1 MSNSSVAISVE
12 HVSKKFRL
20 YHEKNQY
27 LKSTLLSGRR
37 ARYDDFWAVNDV
49 SFEVQKGSTF
59 GIIGSNGSG
68 KSTLLKCIAAILQP
82 EMGSIVTH
90 GRTAALLELGS
101 GFHPDLSGRE
111 NVYLNGALLGLT
123 RRELERK
130 FDEIV
135 DFAGLDEF
143 IDTPVKNYS
152 SGMAVRLGFAIAIN
166 VNPDILI
173 IDEVLAVGDA
183 SFQQKCYQKI
193 ETFRRDGKTI
203 LFVSHGLGDVTTL
216 CSQVLWMEKG
226 RAKAI
231 GRSIDLV
238 SDYLGASHNKSV
250 HKTNET
256 TGERWGNGEYSVEN
270 VEILDQ
276 NQNVADVVHT
286 GRSMTV
292 RIHYKRNTEPVDVIA
307 GLRISHL
314 HGTQVFAT
322 NSRRRDTPLGNFGDA
337 GYVDF
342 QIPRIP
348 MLAGTYQISVD
359 LSDPSEL
366 YTYDHWGQ
374 CATFDVLQDKNQDEG
389 LVTIDAQWSRAVIE

>member
-1 MSNSSVAISVE
+1 MSNSSVAISVD
-12 HVSKKFRL
+12 HVSKKFRI

-27 LKSTLLSGRR
+27 LKSALLSGKR
-37 ARYDDFWAVNDV
+37 ARYEDFWAVNDV
-49 SFEVQKGSTF
+49 SFEVQTGSTF

-68 KSTLLKCIAAILQP
+68 KSTLLKCIAGILHP
-82 EMGSIVTH
+82 EKGSITTQ

-111 NVYLNGALLGLT
+111 NVFLNGALLGLT
-123 RRELERK
+123 RGELERK

-135 DFAGLDEF
+135 DFAGLEEF

-166 VNPDILI
+166 VDPDILI

-193 ETFRRDGKTI
+193 ESFRRDGKTI
-203 LFVSHGLGDVTTL
+203 LFVSHGLSDVTTL

-238 SDYLGASHNKSV
+238 SDYLGASHNTV

-256 TGERWGNGEYSVEN
+256 SGERWGNNEYTVESVD
-270 VEILDQ
+270 ILDP
-276 NQNVADVVHT
+276 NGATTDVVHT
-286 GRSMTV
+286 GKPMTV
-292 RIHYKRNTEPVDVIA
+292 RIHYKKNADVSDVIA

-322 NSRRRDTPLGNFGDA
+322 NSRRRETPLGGFGEM
-337 GYVDF
+337 GYVDL

-348 MLAGTYQISVD
+348 MLAGTFQVSVD

-374 CATFDVLQDKNQDEG
+374 CVTFDVLQDLNQDEG
-389 LVTIDAQWSRAVIE
+389 LVTIDSQWSHTVTK

>member
-1 MSNSSVAISVE
+1 MPESIAISVQN
-12 HVSKKFRL
+12 VSKKFRL

-27 LKSTLLSGRR
+27 LKSALLSGKR
-37 ARYDDFWAVNDV
+37 ARFEDFWAVNDI
-49 SFEVQKGSTF
+49 SFEVSAGSTF

-68 KSTLLKCIAAILQP
+68 KSTLLKCIAGILFP
-82 EMGSIVTH
+82 EKGSIITK

-111 NVYLNGALLGLT
+111 NIFLNGALLGLT
-123 RRELERK
+123 RGELEKK

-135 DFAGLDEF
+135 DFAGLDDF

-166 VNPDILI
+166 VDPEILI

-193 ETFRRDGKTI
+193 ESFRRDGKTI
-203 LFVSHGLGDVTTL
+203 LFVSHGLSDVTTL

-226 RAKAI
+226 RARAV

-238 SDYLGASHNKSV
+238 SDYLGASHNTF
-250 HKTNET
+250 HKTDET
-256 TGERWGNGEYSVEN
+256 TGERWGNNEFEVTN
-270 VEILDQ
+270 VEVLDAKGD
-276 NQNVADVVHT
+276 VTDVVHT
-286 GRSMTV
+286 GRTMKI
-292 RIHYKRNTEPVDVIA
+292 RIHYIRHSDVSDVIA

-322 NSRRRDTPLGNFGDA
+322 NSRRRGDPLGQFGKT
-337 GYVDF
+337 GFVDLE
-342 QIPRIP
+342 IPRIP
-348 MLAGTYQISVD
+348 MLAGTFQISVD
-359 LSDPSEL
+359 LSDSSEL

-374 CATFDVLQDKNQDEG
+374 CATFDVLQDLVQDEG
-389 LVTIDAQWSRAVIE
+389 LVTFDATWTQTPSS

>member
-1 MSNSSVAISVE
+1 MSNSSVAISVD
-12 HVSKKFRL
+12 HVSKKFRI

-27 LKSTLLSGRR
+27 LKSALLSGKR
-37 ARYDDFWAVNDV
+37 ARYEDFWAVNDV
-49 SFEVQKGSTF
+49 SFEVQTGSTF

-68 KSTLLKCIAAILQP
+68 KSTLLKCIAGILQP
-82 EMGSIVTH
+82 EKGSIVAH

-130 FDEIV
+130 FDDIV
-135 DFAGLDEF
+135 DFAGLDDF

-166 VNPDILI
+166 VDPDILI

-193 ETFRRDGKTI
+193 ESFRRDGKTI

-216 CSQVLWMEKG
+216 CSEVLWMERG
-226 RAKAI
+226 QAKAI
-231 GRSIDLV
+231 GRSVDLV
-238 SDYLGASHNKSV
+238 SDYLGVSQNSFY
-250 HKTNET
+250 KTNET
-256 TGERWGNGEYSVEN
+256 TGERWGNKEYSVEN
-270 VEILDQ
+270 VEVL
-276 NQNVADVVHT
+276 NHEESLTDVVHT

-292 RIHYKRNTEPVDVIA
+292 RIHYKKNADVTDVIA

-322 NSRRRDTPLGNFGDA
+322 NSRRRETPLGHFGA
-337 GYVDF
+337 TGYVDL

-359 LSDPSEL
+359 LSDSSEL

-374 CATFDVLQDKNQDEG
+374 CATFDVLQDRNQDEG
-389 LVTIDAQWSRAVIE
+389 LVTIDAQWSQTPTA

>member
-1 MSNSSVAISVE
+1 MADSSVAISVD
-12 HVSKKFRL
+12 HVSKMFRL

-27 LKSTLLSGRR
+27 LKSALLSGKR
-37 ARYDDFWAVNDV
+37 AKYEDFWAVNDV
-49 SFEVQKGSTF
+49 SFEVSTGSTF

-68 KSTLLKCIAAILQP
+68 KSTLLKCIAGILTP
-82 EMGSIVTH
+82 EKGSIETR

-111 NVYLNGALLGLT
+111 NVFLNGALLGLS
-123 RRELERK
+123 RGELEKK
-130 FDEIV
+130 FDEII
-135 DFAGLDEF
+135 DFAGIEEF
-143 IDTPVKNYS
+143 IDTPVRNYS

-166 VNPDILI
+166 VDPEILI

-193 ETFRRDGKTI
+193 ESFRRDGKTI

-226 RAKAI
+226 HARAV

-238 SDYLGASHNKSV
+238 SDYLGASHNTV

-256 TGERWGNGEYSVEN
+256 TGERWGNEEFTVEK
-270 VEILDQ
+270 VEVLNHDKQ
-276 NQNVADVVHT
+276 STDVVHT
-286 GRSMTV
+286 GREMTI
-292 RIHYKRNTEPVDVIA
+292 RIHYKRNSSVDDVIA

-322 NSRRRDTPLGNFGDA
+322 NSRRRESDLGRFGNT
-337 GYVDF
+337 GYVDLV
-342 QIPRIP
+342 IPRVP
-348 MLAGTYQISVD
+348 MLAGTFQISVD
-359 LSDPSEL
+359 LSDASEL

-374 CATFDVLQDKNQDEG
+374 CFTFDVLQDTVQDEG
-389 LVTIDAQWSRAVIE
+389 LVTIDATWSSTSTS

>member
-1 MSNSSVAISVE
+1 MSNSSVAISVD
-12 HVSKKFRL
+12 HVSKKFRI

-27 LKSTLLSGRR
+27 LKSALLSGKR
-37 ARYDDFWAVNDV
+37 ARYEDFWAVNDV
-49 SFEVQKGSTF
+49 SFEVQTGSTF

-68 KSTLLKCIAAILQP
+68 KSTLLKCIAAILHP
-82 EMGSIVTH
+82 EKGSITTQ

-111 NVYLNGALLGLT
+111 NVFLNGALLGLT
-123 RRELERK
+123 RGELERK

-135 DFAGLDEF
+135 DFAGLEEF

-166 VNPDILI
+166 VDPDILI

-193 ETFRRDGKTI
+193 ESFRRDGKTI
-203 LFVSHGLGDVTTL
+203 LFVSHGLSDVTTL

-238 SDYLGASHNKSV
+238 SDYLGASHNTD

-256 TGERWGNGEYSVEN
+256 SGERWGNNEYTVESVD
-270 VEILDQ
+270 ILDP
-276 NQNVADVVHT
+276 NGATTDVVHT
-286 GRSMTV
+286 GKPMTV
-292 RIHYKRNTEPVDVIA
+292 RIHYKKNADVSDVIA

-322 NSRRRDTPLGNFGDA
+322 NSRRRDTPLGGFGEM
-337 GYVDF
+337 GYVDL

-348 MLAGTYQISVD
+348 MLAGTFQVSVD

-374 CATFDVLQDKNQDEG
+374 CVTFDVLQDLNQDEG
-389 LVTIDAQWSRAVIE
+389 LVTIDSQWSHTVTK

>member
-1 MSNSSVAISVE
+1 MSNSSVAISVD
-12 HVSKKFRL
+12 HVSKKFRI

-27 LKSTLLSGRR
+27 LKSALLSGKR
-37 ARYDDFWAVNDV
+37 ARYEDFWAVNDV
-49 SFEVQKGSTF
+49 SFEVQTGSTF

-68 KSTLLKCIAAILQP
+68 KSTLLKCIAGILHP
-82 EMGSIVTH
+82 EKGSITTQ

-111 NVYLNGALLGLT
+111 NVFLNGALLGLT
-123 RRELERK
+123 RGELERK

-135 DFAGLDEF
+135 DFAGLEEF

-166 VNPDILI
+166 VDPDILI

-193 ETFRRDGKTI
+193 ESFRRDGKTI
-203 LFVSHGLGDVTTL
+203 LFVSHGLSDVTTL

-238 SDYLGASHNKSV
+238 SDYLGASHNTV

-256 TGERWGNGEYSVEN
+256 SGERWGNNEYTVESVD
-270 VEILDQ
+270 ILDP
-276 NQNVADVVHT
+276 NGATTDVVHT
-286 GRSMTV
+286 GKPMTV
-292 RIHYKRNTEPVDVIA
+292 RIHYKKNADVSDVIA

-322 NSRRRDTPLGNFGDA
+322 NSRRRDTPLGGFGEM
-337 GYVDF
+337 GYVDL

-348 MLAGTYQISVD
+348 MLAGTFQVSVD

-374 CATFDVLQDKNQDEG
+374 CVTFDVLQDLNQDEG
-389 LVTIDAQWSRAVIE
+389 LVTIDSQWSHTVTK

>member
-1 MSNSSVAISVE
+1 MSNSSVAISVD
-12 HVSKKFRL
+12 HVSKKFRI

-27 LKSTLLSGRR
+27 LKSALLSGKR
-37 ARYDDFWAVNDV
+37 ARYEDFWAVNDV
-49 SFEVQKGSTF
+49 SFEVQTGSTF

-68 KSTLLKCIAAILQP
+68 KSTLLKCIAGILHP
-82 EMGSIVTH
+82 EKGSITTQ

-111 NVYLNGALLGLT
+111 NVFLNGALLGLS
-123 RRELERK
+123 RGELERK

-135 DFAGLDEF
+135 DFAGLEEF

-166 VNPDILI
+166 VDPDILI

-193 ETFRRDGKTI
+193 ESFRRDGKTI

-238 SDYLGASHNKSV
+238 SDYLGASHNTV

-256 TGERWGNGEYSVEN
+256 SGERWGNNEYTVESVD
-270 VEILDQ
+270 ILDP
-276 NQNVADVVHT
+276 NGAATDVVHT
-286 GRSMTV
+286 GKPMTV
-292 RIHYKRNTEPVDVIA
+292 RIHYKKNADVSDVIA

-322 NSRRRDTPLGNFGDA
+322 NSRRRDTPLGGFGEM
-337 GYVDF
+337 GYVDL

-348 MLAGTYQISVD
+348 MLAGTFQVSVD

-374 CATFDVLQDKNQDEG
+374 CVTFDVLQDLNQDEG
-389 LVTIDAQWSRAVIE
+389 LVTIDSQWSHTVTK

>member
-1 MSNSSVAISVE
+1 MSNSSVAISVD
-12 HVSKKFRL
+12 HVSKKFRI

-27 LKSTLLSGRR
+27 LKSALLSGKR
-37 ARYDDFWAVNDV
+37 ARYEDFWAVNDV
-49 SFEVQKGSTF
+49 SFEVQTGSTF

-68 KSTLLKCIAAILQP
+68 KSTLLKCIAGILQP
-82 EMGSIVTH
+82 EKGSIVAH

-130 FDEIV
+130 FDDIV

-166 VNPDILI
+166 VDPDILI

-193 ETFRRDGKTI
+193 ESFRRDGKTI

-216 CSQVLWMEKG
+216 CSEVLWMERG
-226 RAKAI
+226 QAKAI
-231 GRSIDLV
+231 GRSVDLV
-238 SDYLGASHNKSV
+238 SDYLGVSQNSFY
-250 HKTNET
+250 KTNET
-256 TGERWGNGEYSVEN
+256 TGERWGNKEYSVEN
-270 VEILDQ
+270 VEVL
-276 NQNVADVVHT
+276 NHEESLTDVVHT

-292 RIHYKRNTEPVDVIA
+292 RIHYKKNADVTDVIA

-322 NSRRRDTPLGNFGDA
+322 NSRRRETPLGHFGA
-337 GYVDF
+337 TGYVDL

-359 LSDPSEL
+359 LSDSSEL

-374 CATFDVLQDKNQDEG
+374 CATFDVLQDRNQDEG
-389 LVTIDAQWSRAVIE
+389 LVTIDAQWSQTPTA

>member
-1 MSNSSVAISVE
+1 MSDTAISVD
-12 HVSKKFRL
+12 HVSKKFRI
-20 YHEKNQY
+20 YQEKNQY
-27 LKSTLLSGRR
+27 LKSTLLNGRR
-37 ARYDDFWAVNDV
+37 ARFDDFWAVNDV
-49 SFEVQKGSTF
+49 SFEVTTGSTF
-59 GIIGSNGSG
+59 GIIGANGSG
-68 KSTLLKCIAAILQP
+68 KSTLLKCIAGILHP
-82 EMGSIVTH
+82 EKGSITNR

-111 NVYLNGALLGLT
+111 NVFLNGALLGLT
-123 RRELERK
+123 RGELARK

-135 DFAGLDEF
+135 DFAGLEEF

-166 VNPDILI
+166 VDPDILI

-193 ETFRRDGKTI
+193 ESFRRDGKTI

-226 RAKAI
+226 RARAI

-238 SDYLGASHNKSV
+238 SDYLGASHSSV

-256 TGERWGNGEYSVEN
+256 TGERWGNNEYVVDR
-270 VEILDQ
+270 VEILDSDG
-276 NQNVADVVHT
+276 NLTDLVHT
-286 GRSMTV
+286 GRAMTI
-292 RIHYKRNTEPVDVIA
+292 RIHYEKKSDVNDVIA

-322 NSRRRDTPLGNFGDA
+322 NSRRRDAHLGHFGST
-337 GYVDF
+337 GYVDLS
-342 QIPRIP
+342 IPEVP
-348 MLAGTYQISVD
+348 MLSGTYQISVD
-359 LSDPSEL
+359 LSDSSEL

-374 CATFDVLQDKNQDEG
+374 CATFDVLQGHVQDEG
-389 LVTIDAQWSRAVIE
+389 LISIDSMWTHTATS

>member
-1 MSNSSVAISVE
+1 MSDSIAISVNT
-12 HVSKKFRL
+12 VSKKFRL

-27 LKSTLLSGRR
+27 LKTALLSGKR
-37 ARYDDFWAVNDV
+37 ARYEDFWAVNDV
-49 SFEVQKGSTF
+49 SFEVNTGSTF

-68 KSTLLKCIAAILQP
+68 KSTLLKCIAGILFP
-82 EMGSIVTH
+82 EKGSIVTR

-111 NVYLNGALLGLT
+111 NIFLNGALLGLT
-123 RRELERK
+123 KGELERK

-166 VNPDILI
+166 VDPEILI

-183 SFQQKCYQKI
+183 AFQQKCYQKI
-193 ETFRRDGKTI
+193 ESFRRDGKTI

-226 RAKAI
+226 KARAV

-238 SDYLGASHNKSV
+238 SEYLGASHNTV
-250 HKTNET
+250 HKTDET
-256 TGERWGNGEYSVEN
+256 TGERWGNKEFEVKR
-270 VEILDQ
+270 VEIIDEHDK
-276 NQNVADVVHT
+276 VTDVVHT
-286 GRSMTV
+286 GRSMKV
-292 RIHYKRNTEPVDVIA
+292 RIHYKKNSDATDVIA

-314 HGTQVFAT
+314 HGTQLFAT
-322 NSRRRDTPLGNFGDA
+322 NSRRRGDVLGEFGNT
-337 GYVDF
+337 GYVDLH
-342 QIPRIP
+342 IPRTP
-348 MLAGTYQISVD
+348 MLAGTFQISVD
-359 LSDPSEL
+359 LSDSSEL

-374 CATFDVLQDKNQDEG
+374 CATFDVLQDLTQDEG
-389 LVTIDAQWSRAVIE
+389 LVTIDAKWSNIVTS

>member
-1 MSNSSVAISVE
+1 MSNSSVAISVD
-12 HVSKKFRL
+12 HVSKKFRI

-27 LKSTLLSGRR
+27 LKSALLSGKR
-37 ARYDDFWAVNDV
+37 ARYEDFWAVNDV
-49 SFEVQKGSTF
+49 SFEVQTGSTF

-68 KSTLLKCIAAILQP
+68 KSTLLKCIAGILHP
-82 EMGSIVTH
+82 EKGSITTQ

-111 NVYLNGALLGLT
+111 NVFLNGALLGLT
-123 RRELERK
+123 RGELERK

-135 DFAGLDEF
+135 DFAGLEEF

-166 VNPDILI
+166 VDPDILI

-193 ETFRRDGKTI
+193 ESFRRDGKTI
-203 LFVSHGLGDVTTL
+203 LFVSHGLSDVTTL

-238 SDYLGASHNKSV
+238 SDYLGASHNTD

-256 TGERWGNGEYSVEN
+256 SGERWGNNEYTVESVD
-270 VEILDQ
+270 ILDP
-276 NQNVADVVHT
+276 NGATTDVVHT
-286 GRSMTV
+286 GKPMTV
-292 RIHYKRNTEPVDVIA
+292 RIHYKKNADVSDVIA

-322 NSRRRDTPLGNFGDA
+322 NSRRRDTPLGGFGEM
-337 GYVDF
+337 GYVDL

-348 MLAGTYQISVD
+348 MLAGTFQVSVD

-374 CATFDVLQDKNQDEG
+374 CVTFDVLQDLNQDEG
-389 LVTIDAQWSRAVIE
+389 LVTIDSQWSHTVTK